1 MPVLVAERSNHGLC
15 PVPLGHNMILLFV
28 DAVIHG
34 VHVSF
39 HSFRLYTQAIVSGS
53 CNYMFFWSSLVVSVF
68 GAPDL
73 SPHLWLPVAGYPPGV
88 HSGRQALPQLPARHL
103 SCLLCHLRP
112 HRTVCPGQR
121 GGGSADEA
129 PGGEQQGGQGGC

>member
-1 MPVLVAERSNHGLC
+1 MVSMFPSIHLDCTRKPLC
-15 PVPLGHNMILLFV
+15 LGRVIICFSGRLWLF
-28 DAVIHG
+28 
-34 VHVSF
+34 
-39 HSFRLYTQAIVSGS
+39 LYLEPQTS
-53 CNYMFFWSSLVVSVF
+53 
-68 GAPDL
+68 L

-103 SCLLCHLRP
+103 SCLLRHLRP
-112 HRTVCPGQR
+112 HRTVRPGQR